1 MDATKREL
9 LQRAVRLY
17 GAGALAAKLRVP
29 EMTLEAWMRGDA
41 TMPDGEFLVLACL
54 LQKLAA
60 RPD

>member
-17 GAGALAAKLRVP
+17 GAGALAAKLGVS

-54 LQKLAA
+54 LQKLAS
-60 RPD
+60 RPG